1 MWLRTFFKL
10 LFSIFAVEIC
20 VMLFKVVSMEK
31 YIKVSQAAKLIG
43 VSAETLRR
51 WDKLGKFESIRH
63 PINNYRVYPERN
75 VLSLVEELQLEIQY
89 FTHRLLKVEIEPIF
103 QTKFGKLYQI
113 DAIKFLKTLP
123 NESVDL
129 IFADPPYNI
138 KKAEWDTFSSQKQY
152 VEWSMEWIKEAH
164 RVLKKTGS
172 LYVCGF
178 SEILADIKWG
188 ASSLFAGCKWLVWF
202 YRNKGNLGNDWG
214 RSHESILH
222 LRKSKEFIFNIDLVR
237 IPYNEHTLK
246 YPDRKQAET
255 SQFANGKKI
264 DYEWSPNPLGAKPK
278 DVFEI
283 PTISNGAWEKT
294 NHSTQKPIELLRKI
308 ILSSSN
314 PDSLILDPF
323 GGSGTT
329 YAVAEAYKRKW
340 IGTELEDEY
349 CKIIKNRLS
358 DEIHLKRI
366 LSCKDENDSRKRRS
380 ILRGE

>member
-1 MWLRTFFKL
+1 MD
-10 LFSIFAVEIC
+10 
-20 VMLFKVVSMEK
+20 K

-51 WDKLGKFESIRH
+51 WDKSGKFESIRH

-75 VLSLVEELQLEIQY
+75 VLSFVEDLQLEFQY
-89 FTHRLLKVEIEPIF
+89 LSTNVLAKGIEPIF
-103 QTKFGKLYQI
+103 QTEYGKLFQH
-113 DAIKFLKTLP
+113 DAIKFLKTLQ

-138 KKAEWDTFSSQKQY
+138 KKAEWDTFSSQKVY

-164 RVLKKTGS
+164 RVLKKNGS

-188 ASSLFAGCKWLVWF
+188 ASNLFAGCKWLVWF

-222 LRKSKEFIFNIDLVR
+222 FRKSKEFIFNIDDVR

-246 YPDRKQAET
+246 YPERKQAVT
-255 SQFANGKKI
+255 SQFSNGKI
-264 DYEWSPNPLGAKPK
+264 SNYEWSPNPLGAKPK
-278 DVFEI
+278 DVLEI

-294 NHSTQKPIELLRKI
+294 NHTTQKPVELLRKI

-314 PDSLILDPF
+314 PDSIILDPF

-340 IGTELEDEY
+340 LGTELDDEY
-349 CKIIKNRLS
+349 CTIIKNRLS
-358 DEIHLKRI
+358 DKGQLLRI
-366 LSCKDENDSRKRRS
+366 LSCKDENDSQKRR
-380 ILRGE
+380 IKLKG